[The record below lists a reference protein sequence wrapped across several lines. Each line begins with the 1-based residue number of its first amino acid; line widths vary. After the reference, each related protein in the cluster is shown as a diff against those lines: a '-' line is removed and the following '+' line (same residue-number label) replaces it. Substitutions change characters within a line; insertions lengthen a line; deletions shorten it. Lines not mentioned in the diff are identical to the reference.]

1 MPRMATASQSEPV
14 AFGSIFKLP
23 AFRTIW
29 FAQFVSIF
37 GDFVALFAIISLI
50 TFRWHGNAVQVTA
63 ITIAYVLPLAIIG
76 PPAGVLVD
84 HWNVKRVMITSD
96 LTRAVLALLLV
107 WVGSVRQIE
116 VILFCLSV
124 MSSAFMPA
132 QSISIRTLVPRERL
146 LQANA
151 MLSQA
156 FYLIRIASPVVAGA
170 IVAWLSE
177 RACFYID
184 AASFA
189 FSACMISLLVIN
201 RPPRHDADKTL
212 KGLSSDFLEGNRFI
226 FTHPGLSF
234 VFLAMAVA
242 MFVLSAFSPLISI
255 FVRDQLH
262 AGSFLFGVI
271 SGLVG
276 VGLIVGTMLIT
287 RISGGKPK
295 PRVVLVGLLSL
306 AIAVAVLAV
315 SRFPAMAGV
324 STFLMGFA
332 VAMVLIPAQT
342 MSQQETPQHMV
353 GRVSSTFMSMISI
366 AQVLGLLVSGSLAQR
381 LGMQKLF
388 AACAV
393 ALVFIAFGGWMY
405 LRSRTEPTPAPA

>member
-1 MPRMATASQSEPV
+1 MATASTPAPQ
-14 AFGSIFKLP
+14 GSIFALRE
-23 AFRTIW
+23 FRIIW
-29 FAQFVSIF
+29 FGQFVSIF

-50 TFRWHGNAVQVTA
+50 TFRWHGNPVQVTM
-63 ITIAYVLPLAIIG
+63 ITIAYVLPLALIG

-96 LTRAVLALLLV
+96 LTRAVFALLLV
-107 WVGSVRQIE
+107 LVANVREIGAL
-116 VILFCLSV
+116 LFAMSV
-124 MSSAFMPA
+124 MSSAFVPA
-132 QSISIRTLVPRERL
+132 QSIAVRTLISRDRL

-156 FYLIRIASPVVAGA
+156 FYLIRIASPVVAGS

-184 AASFA
+184 AASFL

-201 RPPRHDADKTL
+201 RPRREDADKTL
-212 KGLSSDFLEGNRFI
+212 RGLTKDYSEGNRFI

-262 AGSFLFGVI
+262 AGTFMFGIV
-271 SGLVG
+271 SSMVG
-276 VGLIVGTMLIT
+276 VGLIVSTTLIT
-287 RISGGKPK
+287 KLSGGKPK
-295 PRVVLVGLLSL
+295 PGVVLIGLLSL
-306 AIAVAVLAV
+306 GIATAVLSISKVPAVAAL
-315 SRFPAMAGV
+315 
-324 STFLMGFA
+324 STFLMGFSIA
-332 VAMVLIPAQT
+332 LVLIPAQT
-342 MSQQETPQHMV
+342 MSQRETPHHMV

-366 AQVLGLLVSGSLAQR
+366 AQVLGLLLSGSLAER

-388 AACAV
+388 ASCAL
-393 ALVFIAFGGWMY
+393 ALGVIALGGWMF
-405 LRSRTEPTPAPA
+405 LRSRREAAPEPA

>member
-1 MPRMATASQSEPV
+1 MASTSQSQPT
-14 AFGSIFKLP
+14 APQGSIFALP
-23 AFRTIW
+23 EFRTIW

-50 TFRWHGNAVQVTA
+50 TFRWHGNPLQVTA

-84 HWNVKRVMITSD
+84 HWNVKRVMIASD
-96 LTRAVLALLLV
+96 LTRAALALLLV
-107 WVGSVRQIE
+107 WVGSVRQIA
-116 VILFCLSV
+116 VVLFAISV

-170 IVAWLSE
+170 LVAWLSE

-184 AASFA
+184 AVSFL
-189 FSACMISLLVIN
+189 FSAVMISRLAIH
-201 RPPRHDADKTL
+201 RPPREDADKTL
-212 KGLSSDFLEGNRFI
+212 KGLSRDFAEGNRFI

-242 MFVLSAFSPLISI
+242 MFVLSSFSPLISI

-262 AGSFLFGVI
+262 AGSFMFGVV
-271 SGLVG
+271 SAMVG
-276 VGLIVGTMLIT
+276 VGLIVGTMMIT

-295 PRVVLVGLLSL
+295 AGVVLIGLFSL
-306 AIAVAVLAV
+306 AVATAVLAG
-315 SRFPAMAGV
+315 SRVAGFAAL
-324 STFLMGFA
+324 STFLMGFSI
-332 VAMVLIPAQT
+332 AMVLIPAQT
-342 MSQQETPQHMV
+342 MSQQETSPNMV

-366 AQVLGLLVSGSLAQR
+366 AQVLGLLLSGSLAQR
-381 LGMQKLF
+381 LGMQRLF
-388 AACAV
+388 ACCAG
-393 ALVFIAFGGWMY
+393 ALVVIALAGWLW
-405 LRSRTEPTPAPA
+405 LRSRHQPEAEPA

>member
-1 MPRMATASQSEPV
+1 MSSLAQPV
-14 AFGSIFKLP
+14 PQGSIFALP

-37 GDFVALFAIISLI
+37 GDFIALFAIISLI
-50 TFRWHGNAVQVTA
+50 TFRWHGNPVQVTVM
-63 ITIAYVLPLAIIG
+63 TICYVLPLAIIG

-107 WVGSVRQIE
+107 WVTSVREIAA
-116 VILFCLSV
+116 VMFAISV

-156 FYLIRIASPVVAGA
+156 FYLIRIASPIVAGS

-184 AASFA
+184 AASFL

-212 KGLSSDFLEGNRFI
+212 RGLTRDYAEGNRFI

-234 VFLAMAVA
+234 VFIAMAVA
-242 MFVLSAFSPLISI
+242 MFVMSAFAPLISI

-262 AGSFLFGVI
+262 AGTFI
-271 SGLVG
+271 YGLVSAMIG
-276 VGLIVGTMLIT
+276 VGLIVSTTLIT
-287 RISGGKPK
+287 KLSGGKPK
-295 PRVVLVGLLSL
+295 PGMVLIGLLSL
-306 AIAVAVLAV
+306 GIATAVLAA
-315 SRFPAMAGV
+315 SRVPAMAGV
-324 STFLMGFA
+324 STFLIGFS

-342 MSQQETPQHMV
+342 MSQQETPPQMV

-366 AQVLGLLVSGSLAQR
+366 AQVLGLLLSGGLAQR
-381 LGMQKLF
+381 LGMQRLF
-388 AACAV
+388 ALCAV
-393 ALVFIAFGGWMY
+393 VLAIIAGLGWMF
-405 LRSRTEPTPAPA
+405 LRSRRSVMPAESAA

>member
-1 MPRMATASQSEPV
+1 MSSATQPQPASP
-14 AFGSIFKLP
+14 GSIFKLAP
-23 AFRTIW
+23 FRTIW
-29 FAQFVSIF
+29 FGQFVSIF

-50 TFRWHGNAVQVTA
+50 TFRWHGNPVQVTS

-84 HWNVKRVMITSD
+84 HWNVKRVMIASD
-96 LTRAVLALLLV
+96 LTRAVLSLLLV
-107 WVGSVRQIE
+107 WVTSVREIG
-116 VILFCLSV
+116 VVMFCLSV

-156 FYLIRIASPVVAGA
+156 FYLIRIASPVIAGA

-184 AASFA
+184 AASFL
-189 FSACMISLLVIN
+189 FSALMISTLTIN
-201 RPPRHDADKTL
+201 RPPREDADKTL
-212 KGLSSDFLEGNRFI
+212 RGLTKDFAEGNRFI

-234 VFLAMAVA
+234 VFIAMAVA

-262 AGSFLFGVI
+262 AGTFMFGVI
-271 SGLVG
+271 SAMVG
-276 VGLIVGTMLIT
+276 VGLIVGTTMIT

-295 PRVVLVGLLSL
+295 PGVVLVGLLFL
-306 AIAVAVLAV
+306 ALGTAVLAL
-315 SRFPAMAGV
+315 SRFPALAAV
-324 STFLMGFA
+324 STFLMGFSIS
-332 VAMVLIPAQT
+332 MVLIPAQT
-342 MSQQETPQHMV
+342 MSQRETPHHMV

-366 AQVLGLLVSGSLAQR
+366 AQVLGLLLSGGLAQR
-381 LGMQKLF
+381 LGMQRLF
-388 AACAV
+388 ASCAA
-393 ALVFIAFGGWMY
+393 ALVLIAFGGWMY
-405 LRSRTEPTPAPA
+405 LRSRPQPVAEAA